1 MSPIPSLA
9 PAADARGSSQ
19 SWWKAGWESMLG
31 LFYPDVCQLCQAEP
45 ATVREGYVGSRCRQA
60 VRWVRPPFCDRCGL
74 PFPGNLTTHF
84 ECSNCQSLDLH
95 FRFARAAVIANPT
108 VREVIH
114 RYKYQ
119 RHLWFEPFLVELLTR
134 EAAPVLNRAD
144 WDFIVPVPLFP
155 LKERERE
162 FNQAERIAQGL
173 SRATGIP
180 VAKRALIRTT
190 ATETQTHLNRA
201 KRAENMHRAFAVAR
215 REMVQNRR
223 LVLLD
228 DVFTTG
234 ATTNDCAR
242 ALKAAGAGEVCVWT
256 VARGI

>member
-1 MSPIPSLA
+1 MNVPSSTSDPMA
-9 PAADARGSSQ
+9 GATGPRSR
-19 SWWKAGWESMLG
+19 WNTGWESLLG
-31 LFYPDVCQLCQAEP
+31 LFYPNLCQLCEDEP
-45 ATVREGYVGSRCRQA
+45 ATVREGYVGHRCRQA
-60 VRWVRPPFCDRCGL
+60 VQRVRPPFCHRCGL
-74 PFPGNLTTHF
+74 PFPGDLTTTF
-84 ECSNCQSLDLH
+84 ECGNCQGLDLH
-95 FRFARAAVIANPT
+95 FHFARAAVIANAT
-108 VREVIH
+108 VREIIH

-119 RHLWFEPFLVELLTR
+119 RHLWFERYLIELLAE
-134 EAAPVLNRAD
+134 EATPVLRGQG

-155 LKERERE
+155 LKERARE
-162 FNQAERIAQGL
+162 FNQAERLAQGL

-180 VAKRALIRTT
+180 VFKRALVRTT

-215 REMVQNRR
+215 PETVRRRR
-223 LVLLD
+223 LVVVD

-242 ALKAAGAGEVCVWT
+242 ALAGAGAAEVCVWT